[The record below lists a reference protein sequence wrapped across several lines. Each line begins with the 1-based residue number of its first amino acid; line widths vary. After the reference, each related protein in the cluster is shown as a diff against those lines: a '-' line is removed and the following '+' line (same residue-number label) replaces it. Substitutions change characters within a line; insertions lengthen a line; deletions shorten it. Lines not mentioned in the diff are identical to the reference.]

1 MQENQKQKY
10 TLSILI
16 ENEFGALSRVAG
28 LFAAR
33 GYNIESL
40 TVAPTEDEALSRMT
54 IVTSCSEFV
63 LEQITKQLHKLVCV
77 FRVSALFEEAEGGIE
92 REMVLVKVNTPNRNV
107 RDEVKGLADIFSAKI
122 IDVNA
127 EIFTLEYVGTSS
139 ETDNFIQTLCKLAE
153 VVEVVRSGVLGIA
166 KGTHYMKP

>member
-1 MQENQKQKY
+1 MRHVI
-10 TLSILI
+10 SILI
-16 ENEFGALSRVAG
+16 ENEAGALSRVVG
-28 LFAAR
+28 LFSQR
-33 GYNIESL
+33 GYNIDSL
-40 TVAPTEDEALSRMT
+40 TVAPTDDPTLSRCTILTTGEKDEA
-54 IVTSCSEFV
+54 
-63 LEQITKQLHKLVCV
+63 EQITKQLHKLVCV

-92 REMVLVKVNTPNRNV
+92 REMVLVKVNTPNRKG
-107 RDEVKGLADIFSAKI
+107 RDDVIGLSDIFSGKI

>member
-1 MQENQKQKY
+1 MRHVI
-10 TLSILI
+10 SILI
-16 ENEFGALSRVAG
+16 ENEAGALSRVVG
-28 LFAAR
+28 LFSQR
-33 GYNIESL
+33 GYNIDSL
-40 TVAPTEDEALSRMT
+40 TVAPTDDPTLSRCTILTTGEKDEAD
-54 IVTSCSEFV
+54 
-63 LEQITKQLHKLVCV
+63 QITKQLHKLVCV

>member
-1 MQENQKQKY
+1 MRHVI
-10 TLSILI
+10 SILI
-16 ENEFGALSRVAG
+16 ENEAGALSRVVG
-28 LFAAR
+28 LFSQR
-33 GYNIESL
+33 GYNIDSL
-40 TVAPTEDEALSRMT
+40 TVAPTDDPTLSRCTILTTGEKDEA
-54 IVTSCSEFV
+54 
-63 LEQITKQLHKLVCV
+63 EQITKQLHKLVCV

-153 VVEVVRSGVLGIA
+153 VVEVVRSGALGIA

>member
-1 MQENQKQKY
+1 MRHVI
-10 TLSILI
+10 SILI
-16 ENEFGALSRVAG
+16 ENEAGALSRVVG
-28 LFAAR
+28 LFSQR
-33 GYNIESL
+33 GYNIDSL
-40 TVAPTEDEALSRMT
+40 TVAPTDDPTLSRCTILTTGEKDEA
-54 IVTSCSEFV
+54 
-63 LEQITKQLHKLVCV
+63 EQITKQLHKLVCV

-107 RDEVKGLADIFSAKI
+107 RDEVKGLADIFSAKN

>member
-1 MQENQKQKY
+1 MRHVI
-10 TLSILI
+10 SILI
-16 ENEFGALSRVAG
+16 ENEAGALSRVVG
-28 LFAAR
+28 LFSQR
-33 GYNIESL
+33 GYNIDSL
-40 TVAPTEDEALSRMT
+40 TVAPTDDPTLSRCTILTTGEKDEA
-54 IVTSCSEFV
+54 
-63 LEQITKQLHKLVCV
+63 EQITKQLHKLVCV

-92 REMVLVKVNTPNRNV
+92 REMVLVKVNTPNPNV

>member
-1 MQENQKQKY
+1 MRHVI
-10 TLSILI
+10 SILI
-16 ENEFGALSRVAG
+16 ENEAGALSRVVG
-28 LFAAR
+28 LFSQR
-33 GYNIESL
+33 GYNIDSL
-40 TVAPTEDEALSRMT
+40 TVAPTADPTLSRCTILTTGEKDEA
-54 IVTSCSEFV
+54 
-63 LEQITKQLHKLVCV
+63 EQITKQLHKLVCV

>member
-1 MQENQKQKY
+1 
-10 TLSILI
+10 
-16 ENEFGALSRVAG
+16 
-28 LFAAR
+28 
-33 GYNIESL
+33 
-40 TVAPTEDEALSRMT
+40 
-54 IVTSCSEFV
+54 
-63 LEQITKQLHKLVCV
+63 
-77 FRVSALFEEAEGGIE
+77 
-92 REMVLVKVNTPNRNV
+92 MVLVKVNTPNRNV

>member
-1 MQENQKQKY
+1 MRHVI
-10 TLSILI
+10 SILI
-16 ENEFGALSRVAG
+16 ENEAGALSRVVG
-28 LFAAR
+28 LFSQR
-33 GYNIESL
+33 GYNIDSL
-40 TVAPTEDEALSRMT
+40 TVAPTDDPTLSRCTILTTGEKDEA
-54 IVTSCSEFV
+54 
-63 LEQITKQLHKLVCV
+63 EQITKQLHKLVCV

-107 RDEVKGLADIFSAKI
+107 RDEVKGLADIFSANI